1 VPTPLGALEDIP
13 GSLTLRCARILNG
26 EGGQSSS
33 PAWVTVADG
42 RIVATGSGTGPAA
55 ALDLGDAL
63 LLPGF
68 VDMQMN
74 GTGDVDF
81 ATASVERI
89 VGAVDA
95 LVARGTT
102 GLLLTICS
110 TTLDAYD
117 AILGRAAEVRA
128 ARPEVVLGVHLEG
141 PFLGGAPGAHPP
153 AVLRP
158 ADLGFVRHLDDAFGD
173 LVRVVTLAPEAD
185 PGLAATRAL
194 AQRGVVVSLGHSTV
208 DFEGA
213 RAAADAGARMV
224 THLFNGMGPLHHRAP
239 GLPGAALDDT
249 RLVPSLIADF
259 VHVHPAMVKL
269 ALTARADAV
278 LVTDA
283 VATAPPLELRGG
295 AAYLPDGT
303 LAGSTLTMATAVRQV
318 AALGVSPA
326 ATIRCATGNPA
337 RVIAAGEYGRVA
349 PGCRADL
356 VALDPVT
363 LEVRA
368 VWLGGVRR

>member
-1 VPTPLGALEDIP
+1 MPTPLGALEDIP

-42 RIVATGSGTGPAA
+42 RIVATGSGAGPPAT
-55 ALDLGDAL
+55 LDLGDAL

-74 GTGDVDF
+74 GAGDVDF

-110 TTLDAYD
+110 TALDAYD

-194 AQRGVVVSLGHSTV
+194 AQRGVVV
-208 DFEGA
+208 
-213 RAAADAGARMV
+213 
-224 THLFNGMGPLHHRAP
+224 
-239 GLPGAALDDT
+239 
-249 RLVPSLIADF
+249 
-259 VHVHPAMVKL
+259 
-269 ALTARADAV
+269 
-278 LVTDA
+278 
-283 VATAPPLELRGG
+283 
-295 AAYLPDGT
+295 
-303 LAGSTLTMATAVRQV
+303 
-318 AALGVSPA
+318 
-326 ATIRCATGNPA
+326 
-337 RVIAAGEYGRVA
+337 
-349 PGCRADL
+349 
-356 VALDPVT
+356 
-363 LEVRA
+363 
-368 VWLGGVRR
+368 

>member
-1 VPTPLGALEDIP
+1 MPTPLGALEDIP

-42 RIVATGSGTGPAA
+42 RIVATGSGAGPPA

-74 GTGDVDF
+74 GRGDVDF

-95 LVARGTT
+95 VVARGTT

-110 TTLDAYD
+110 TALDAYD

-128 ARPEVVLGVHLEG
+128 ARPDVVLGVHLEG

-173 LVRVVTLAPEAD
+173 LVRVLTLAPEAD

-283 VATAPPLELRGG
+283 VATAPPLVERDG
-295 AAYLPDGT
+295 AAYLADGT
-303 LAGSTLTMATAVRQV
+303 LAGSTLTMDEALRNVVSVGVPIAR
-318 AALGVSPA
+318 AA
-326 ATIRCATGNPA
+326 RHTGANPA
-337 RVIAAGEYGRVA
+337 RVLGLSDRGRGT
-349 PGCRADL
+349 PGARADL
-356 VALDPVT
+356 VALDPET
-363 LEVRA
+363 LLVRA
-368 VWLGGVRR
+368 VWVAGRPV